1 MTLTGKIL
9 AILALGVSLIL
20 SSVSYGQG
28 KLSGVI
34 KDSESKETLIGA
46 TVMIVGTYKGA
57 STDIDGKYTIADIK
71 KGDYSIKVSFIGY
84 ADKVF
89 NGISISDGKTTTLST
104 ELNLRSTTLK
114 AVEIVGEKNLIDLE
128 SGASEVKIT
137 AEALSEMNARDVTEV
152 AAMQAGVNKTT
163 DGISIRGGRVY
174 ETEYVVD
181 GISVADPLAGSGSGV
196 SVSSSSIQDIEIT
209 TGGSGADQ
217 GGGMAGVISTK
228 IREGGDKFQIGGS
241 WTRDNLGFDKNSA
254 HAWNTDIANLN
265 LGGAV
270 PGTKKKLRYFFAFD
284 ATLTDDY
291 FGPTANQLHSSLLP
305 SNDSIWAPRYNNS
318 YSNTIKLTYELKP
331 GTKFFIT
338 NQHSLK
344 INQNSRT
351 LQIVGFDQVL
361 APGFQYQ
368 RSLNLD
374 NATTYTQQSNLTV
387 LNLNH
392 FFNNNWSVNASV
404 GRLFTN
410 LRADANGRPFRTET
424 VDEILDEDDI
434 VTDPVGIFNPGD
446 PVVYTNPG
454 PWLINNGGIT
464 GTWHDHFVQ
473 DYTLKAKVGYYPENK
488 THRYSFGFEHHF
500 QEYQWTDVYKPWVG
514 APIQI
519 NDTLTTPSTSVGVT
533 SDIWNVKPSNGAI
546 YVQDVITYKGIVAT
560 IGLRMNYWAQGSY
573 IDDLVNDPTS
583 PVVDQ
588 IREDY
593 MNETFGMFGK
603 RFKARVLPKINVSF
617 PVTDNNVL
625 YFNYGHFM
633 RLPHPRF
640 VYQGLDNRY
649 QQNSFLSSLGNPNL
663 NPEVSVNYELGMK
676 SQITKDLAFS
686 VAAFNNNRFDYI
698 VSRKVI
704 VKDATGRP
712 VTKSMY
718 INQDYARIYG
728 AELSVFWRLGKHFKT
743 SFNVAYQVARG
754 KSNSARESGLQIE
767 QNGQVSLTKEQYLA
781 WDRPWDT
788 KWSLIFKPDSSMH
801 MLHGFTAFTSFRYSS
816 GYRYTPQV
824 KVGTNSLGRPLYEP
838 DLDQYL
844 AKSGKA
850 WFNADLKLS
859 YQLAMKKNKNSGLI
873 FSFEIRNLFNNK
885 NAQTVNPITGRGY
898 EEGDDVT
905 DRYRDERYLG
915 PEENG
920 ALPNDP
926 ARYLAPRQFLYG
938 ISFKF

>member
-1 MTLTGKIL
+1 MTLTGKITTGL
-9 AILALGVSLIL
+9 VLCLSFMVSLT
-20 SSVSYGQG
+20 SMAQG
-28 KLSGVI
+28 TLSGVI
-34 KDSESKETLIGA
+34 KDANTKETLIGA
-46 TVMIVGTYKGA
+46 TVMIVGTYKGSA
-57 STDIDGKYTIADIK
+57 TDIDGKYTIADIK
-71 KGDYSIKVSFIGY
+71 KGDYSVKVSFIGY
-84 ADKVF
+84 ADKIF
-89 NGISISDGKTTTLST
+89 NGIHIKDGETTTLNA
-104 ELNLRSTTLK
+104 ELVLRSQTLK

-128 SGASEVKIT
+128 SGSSEVKISQD
-137 AEALSEMNARDVTEV
+137 ALAEMNARDVTEV

-174 ETEYVVD
+174 ETQYVVD
-181 GISVADPLAGSGSGV
+181 GISVEDPLAGTGSGV
-196 SVSSSSIQDIEIT
+196 SVASSSIQDIQIT

-217 GGGMAGVISTK
+217 SGGMAGVISTK

-241 WTRDNLGFDKNSA
+241 WTRDNLGFDKNSS

-265 LGGAV
+265 LGGAI
-270 PGTKKKLRYFFAFD
+270 PGTKKKLRYFLAFD

-351 LQIVGFDQVL
+351 LQIVGFDQIL

-387 LNLNH
+387 LNMNH

-424 VDEILDEDDI
+424 VDQILDEDDI

-446 PVVYTNPG
+446 DIVYTQPG

-464 GTWHDHFVQ
+464 GTWHDHYVQ
-473 DYTLKAKVGYYPENK
+473 DYTLKAKVGYYPDNK
-488 THRYSFGFEHHF
+488 THRFSFGLEHHF

-514 APIQI
+514 APIII
-519 NDTLTTPSTSVGVT
+519 NDTLTTPSTSVGVS

-546 YVQDVITYKGIVAT
+546 FGQDVITYKGIVAT
-560 IGLRMNYWAQGSY
+560 IGLRLNYWAQGKY
-573 IDDLVNDPTS
+573 IDDVVADPNS

-588 IREDY
+588 IRQDY
-593 MNETFGMFGK
+593 MDETFGMFGL
-603 RFKARVLPKINVSF
+603 RYKARLLPKINVSF

-640 VYQGLDNRY
+640 VYQGLDYRY

-676 SQITKDLAFS
+676 SQLTKDLAFS
-686 VAAFNNNRFDYI
+686 LAAFNNNRFDYI

-704 VKDATGRP
+704 VNDPTGRP
-712 VTKSMY
+712 VSKSMY

-728 AELSVFWRLGKHFKT
+728 VEASIFWRIGKHFRT
-743 SFNVAYQVARG
+743 SFNAAYQVARG

-767 QNGQVSLTKEQYLA
+767 QNGQVSLTKEQFLA
-781 WDRPWDT
+781 WDRPWDV
-788 KWSLIFKPDSSMH
+788 KWNLIFKPDTSMH
-801 MLHGFTAFTSFRYSS
+801 FLHGFTAFTTMRYSS
-816 GYRYTPQV
+816 GYRYTPQIR
-824 KVGTNSLGRPLYEP
+824 VGTNSLGRPLYEP
-838 DLDQYL
+838 DLNRYL
-844 AKSGKA
+844 AESGKA

-859 YQLAMKKNKNSGLI
+859 YQVSLKKNKASGLI
-873 FSFEIRNLFNNK
+873 FSFEVRNLFNNK

-898 EEGDDVT
+898 EPGDDVT

-920 ALPNDP
+920 ELPDDP
-926 ARYLAPRQFLYG
+926 ARYLAPTQFLYG

>member
-9 AILALGVSLIL
+9 TILVLGVSLVF

-28 KLSGVI
+28 KLAGVI
-34 KDSESKETLIGA
+34 KDSETQETLIGA
-46 TVMIVGTYKGA
+46 TVMIVGTYKGSA
-57 STDIDGKYTIADIK
+57 TDIDGKYLIEDIK

-84 ADKVF
+84 ADKIF
-89 NGISISDGKTTTLST
+89 NGIHVSNGKTTTLNAVLS
-104 ELNLRSTTLK
+104 LRSQTLK
-114 AVEIVGEKNLIDLE
+114 AVEIVGEKNLINLE
-128 SGASEVKIT
+128 SGSSEVKISQET
-137 AEALSEMNARDVTEV
+137 IGEMNARDVTEI

-196 SVSSSSIQDIEIT
+196 SVSSSSIQDIQIT

-241 WTRDNLGFDKNSA
+241 WTRDNLGFDKNA
-254 HAWNTDIANLN
+254 AYAWNTDIANIN
-265 LGGAV
+265 FGGAI
-270 PGTKKKLRYFFAFD
+270 PFTKKKLRYFFSMD

-305 SNDSIWAPRYNNS
+305 ANDSIWAPRYNNS

-392 FFNNNWSVNASV
+392 FFNNNWSVNTSV

-424 VDEILDEDDI
+424 VDQILDENDV

-446 PVVYTNPG
+446 PIVYTQPG
-454 PWLINNGGIT
+454 PWLYNNGGIT
-464 GTWHDHFVQ
+464 GTWHDHYVE
-473 DYTLKAKVGYYPENK
+473 DYTIKAKVGYYPDNK

-514 APIQI
+514 APIRI
-519 NDTLTTPSTSVGVT
+519 NDTLTTPSTSVGVS

-560 IGLRMNYWAQGSY
+560 IGLRMNYWSQGTY
-573 IDDLVNDPTS
+573 IDNIVNDPTS
-583 PVVDQ
+583 PVIDQ

-603 RFKARVLPKINVSF
+603 RFKARLLPKINVSF

-686 VAAFNNNRFDYI
+686 LAAFNNNRFDYI

-728 AELSVFWRLGKHFKT
+728 AEFSVYWRAGKHIKT

-781 WDRPWDT
+781 WDRPWDL
-788 KWSLIFKPDSSMH
+788 KWNMTFKPDTSMH
-801 MLHGFTAFTSFRYSS
+801 ILHGFSAFGQMRYSS
-816 GYRYTPQV
+816 GYRYTPQI

-850 WFNADLKLS
+850 WFNADLKFS
-859 YQLAMKKNKNSGLI
+859 YQIPMTKNKRSGI
-873 FSFEIRNLFNNK
+873 VFSFEIRNVFDNK

-898 EEGDDVT
+898 EDGDDVT

-915 PEENG
+915 PEERG

>member
-1 MTLTGKIL
+1 MTLTGKIFSFLTLGILLL
-9 AILALGVSLIL
+9 A
-20 SSVSYGQG
+20 SSATYSQG
-28 KLSGVI
+28 SLSGI
-34 KDSESKETLIGA
+34 ITDEGTKETLIGA
-46 TVMIVGTYKGA
+46 TVVIVGTYKGSA
-57 STDIDGKYTIADIK
+57 TDIDGKYTIADIK
-71 KGDYSIKVSFIGY
+71 PGDYSIKISFIGY

-89 NGISISDGKTTTLST
+89 NGIHITDKQTTTLNAT
-104 ELNLRSTTLK
+104 LNPRSQTLK
-114 AVEIVGEKNLIDLE
+114 AVEIIGEKNLIDLE
-128 SGASEVKIT
+128 SASSEVKISQ
-137 AEALSEMNARDVTEV
+137 EALSEMNARDVTEV
-152 AAMQAGVNKTT
+152 ASMQAGVNKTT

-174 ETEYVVD
+174 ETQYTVD
-181 GISVADPLAGSGSGV
+181 GISVEDPLAGTGSGV
-196 SVSSSSIQDIEIT
+196 TVNSSSIQDIQIT

-217 GGGMAGVISTK
+217 AGGMAGVISTK
-228 IREGGDKFQIGGS
+228 IREGGEKFQIGGS
-241 WTRDNLGFDKNSA
+241 WTRDNLGFDLNSP
-254 HAWNTDIANLN
+254 HSWNTDIVNVN
-265 LGGAV
+265 FGGSV
-270 PGTKKKLRYFFAFD
+270 PGTKKKLRYFIAMD
-284 ATLTDDY
+284 ATITDDY
-291 FGPTANQLHSSLLP
+291 FGATANQLHSSILP

-318 YSNTIKLTYELKP
+318 YSNTIKFVYEVKP

-351 LQIVGFDQVL
+351 LQIVGFDQIL
-361 APGFQYQ
+361 APGYQ
-368 RSLNLD
+368 FRRSLALD

-387 LNLNH
+387 LNFNH

-424 VDEILDEDDI
+424 VDQILDENDV
-434 VTDPVGIFNPGD
+434 VTNPVGIFNPGD
-446 PVVYTNPG
+446 PVVYNLPG

-464 GTWHDHFVQ
+464 GTWHDHYVE
-473 DYTLKAKVGYYPENK
+473 DYTLKAKVGFYPDNK
-488 THRYSFGFEHHF
+488 THRFSFGFEHHF
-500 QEYQWTDVYKPWVG
+500 IEYQWTDVYKPWVG
-514 APIQI
+514 APIII
-519 NDTLTTPSTSVGVT
+519 NDTLTTPSTSVGVS
-533 SDIWNVKPSNGAI
+533 SDIWKVNPTNGAL
-546 YVQDVITYKGIVAT
+546 YGQDVITYKGIVAT
-560 IGLRMNYWAQGSY
+560 IGLRLNYWSQGTY
-573 IDDLVNDPTS
+573 IDDVVADPNS

-588 IREDY
+588 IRSDY
-593 MNETFGMFGK
+593 MNETFGLFGK
-603 RFKARVLPKINVSF
+603 RFKARLLPKINVSF

-640 VYQGLDNRY
+640 VYQGLDSQY

-686 VAAFNNNRFDYI
+686 LSAFNNNRFDYI

-704 VKDATGRP
+704 VNDATGRP
-712 VTKSMY
+712 VSKSMY

-728 AELSVFWRLGKHFKT
+728 VEFSTFLRLGKHFKST
-743 SFNVAYQVARG
+743 FNVAYQVARG

-767 QNGQVSLTKEQYLA
+767 QNGEVALTKEQYLA
-781 WDRPWDT
+781 WDRPWDL
-788 KWSLIFKPDSSMH
+788 KWSLLFKPDTSMH
-801 MLHGFTAFTSFRYSS
+801 ILNGFSAYTTLRYTS
-816 GYRYTPQV
+816 GYRYTPYK
-824 KVGTNSLGRPLYEP
+824 KVGTNSLGRPIYEAE
-838 DLDQYL
+838 LDKYL
-844 AKSGKA
+844 QRIGKS
-850 WFNADLKLS
+850 WFNADLRLT
-859 YQLAMKKNKNSGLI
+859 YQISMNKNKKTGII

-905 DRYRDERYLG
+905 DQYRDNRYLG

-926 ARYLAPRQFLYG
+926 ARYLAPRQFLYS

>member
-1 MTLTGKIL
+1 MTLTGKIFTFL
-9 AILALGVSLIL
+9 AFSWSLVF
-20 SSVSYGQG
+20 SFGSFGQG
-28 KLSGVI
+28 TLSGVI
-34 KDSESKETLIGA
+34 KDGTTKETLIGA
-46 TVMIVGTYKGA
+46 TVMIVGTYKGSA
-57 STDIDGKYTIADIK
+57 TDIDGKYIITDIK
-71 KGDYSIKVSFIGY
+71 SGDYSIKVSFIGY
-84 ADKVF
+84 ADKIF
-89 NGISISDGKTTTLST
+89 NGIHISDGETTTLST
-104 ELNLRSTTLK
+104 ELSLRSQTLK
-114 AVEIVGEKNLIDLE
+114 AVEVVGEKNLLDLE

-137 AEALSEMNARDVTEV
+137 AEALGEMNARDVNEV

-181 GISVADPLAGSGSGV
+181 GISVADPLAGTGAGV

-228 IREGGDKFQIGGS
+228 IREGSEKFQIGGS
-241 WTRDNLGFDKNSA
+241 WTRDNIGFDQNSA
-254 HAWNTDIANLN
+254 HAWNTDIANIN
-265 LGGAV
+265 FGGSI

-291 FGPTANQLHSSLLP
+291 FGPTANQLHSSILP

-318 YSNTIKLTYELKP
+318 YSNTIKLVYELKP

-344 INQNSRT
+344 VNQNSRT

-387 LNLNH
+387 LNMNH

-424 VDEILDEDDI
+424 VDQILDEDDV

-446 PVVYTNPG
+446 PIVYTQPG
-454 PWLINNGGIT
+454 PWLYNNGGIT
-464 GTWHDHFVQ
+464 GTWHDHYVQ
-473 DYTLKAKVGYYPENK
+473 DYTVKAKVGYYPENK

-514 APIQI
+514 APIVI
-519 NDTLTTPSTSVGVT
+519 NDTLTTPSTSIGVS
-533 SDIWNVKPSNGAI
+533 SDIWNVKPSNGAL
-546 YVQDVITYKGIVAT
+546 YAQDVITYKGIVAT
-560 IGLRMNYWAQGSY
+560 IGMRLNYWSQGTY
-573 IDDLVNDPTS
+573 IDDVVNDPNS

-593 MNETFGMFGK
+593 MDETFSMFG
-603 RFKARVLPKINVSF
+603 RRYKARVLPKINVSF

-640 VYQGLDNRY
+640 VYQGLDSRY

-676 SQITKDLAFS
+676 SQLTKDLAFS

-704 VKDATGRP
+704 VQDATGRP
-712 VTKSMY
+712 VSKSMY

-728 AELSVFWRLGKHFKT
+728 AEFSVFWRPTKSIRT

-767 QNGQVSLTKEQYLA
+767 QNGQVALTKEQYLA
-781 WDRPWDT
+781 WDRPWDL
-788 KWSLIFKPDSSMH
+788 KWNITFKPDTSMGK
-801 MLHGFTAFTSFRYSS
+801 LHGFTAFATTRYSS
-816 GYRYTPQV
+816 GYRYTPQIQ
-824 KVGTNSLGRPLYEP
+824 VGTNSLGRPLYEP

-859 YQLAMKKNKNSGLI
+859 YQVAMKKNKKSGLI
-873 FSFEIRNLFNNK
+873 FSFEIRNVFNNK
-885 NAQTVNPITGRGY
+885 NAQTINPITGRGY

-905 DRYRDERYLG
+905 SQYRDERYLG
-915 PEENG
+915 PEETG

-926 ARYLAPRQFLYG
+926 ARYLAPRQFFYG
-938 ISFKF
+938 ISFRF

>member
-1 MTLTGKIL
+1 MTLTGKIVTS
-9 AILALGVSLIL
+9 IALLFTLLGSTL
-20 SSVSYGQG
+20 SYGQG
-28 KLSGVI
+28 TLSGVI
-34 KDSESKETLIGA
+34 TDANTKETLIGA
-46 TVMIVGTYKGA
+46 TVMIVGTYKGS
-57 STDIDGKYTIADIK
+57 STDIDGKYTIKDIG

-89 NGISISDGKTTTLST
+89 NGIRINDGKTTTLST
-104 ELNLRSTTLK
+104 DLSLRSQTLK

-128 SGASEVKIT
+128 SGSSEVKISQD
-137 AEALSEMNARDVTEV
+137 ALSEMNARDVTEV

-174 ETEYVVD
+174 ETQYVVD
-181 GISVADPLAGSGSGV
+181 GISVEDPLAGTGSGV
-196 SVSSSSIQDIEIT
+196 SVSSSSIQDIQIT

-217 GGGMAGVISTK
+217 SGGMAGVISTK

-241 WTRDNLGFDKNSA
+241 WVRDNLGFDENSS
-254 HAWNTDIANLN
+254 HAWNTDIMNLN
-265 LGGAV
+265 LGGAI
-270 PGTKKKLRYFFAFD
+270 PGTKKKLRYFLAFD

-305 SNDSIWAPRYNNS
+305 SNDSIWAPRYNNT

-338 NQHSLK
+338 NQHNLK

-351 LQIVGFDQVL
+351 LQIVGFDQIL

-387 LNLNH
+387 LNVNH

-424 VDEILDEDDI
+424 VDQILDEDDI

-446 PVVYTNPG
+446 PVVYTQPG

-464 GTWHDHFVQ
+464 GIWHDHFVQ
-473 DYTLKAKVGYYPENK
+473 DYTVKAKIGYYPDNK
-488 THRYSFGFEHHF
+488 THRFSFGFEHHF
-500 QEYQWTDVYKPWVG
+500 QEYQWTDVFKPWVG
-514 APIQI
+514 APIVI

-546 YVQDVITYKGIVAT
+546 YGQDVITYKGIVAT
-560 IGLRMNYWAQGSY
+560 IGMRLNYWAQGTY
-573 IDDLVNDPTS
+573 IDDVIADPNS

-593 MNETFGMFGK
+593 MDETFGMFGK
-603 RFKARVLPKINVSF
+603 RYKARILPKINVSF

-640 VYQGLDNRY
+640 VYQGLDSRY

-676 SQITKDLAFS
+676 SQVTKDLAFS

-698 VSRKVI
+698 VSRRVI
-704 VKDATGRP
+704 VNDATGRP
-712 VTKSMY
+712 VSKSMY

-728 AELSVFWRLGKHFKT
+728 VEASIFWRLGKHFRT
-743 SFNVAYQVARG
+743 SFNAAYQVARG

-767 QNGQVSLTKEQYLA
+767 QNGEVSLTKEQFLA
-781 WDRPWDT
+781 WDRPWDV
-788 KWSLIFKPDSSMH
+788 KWNIIFKPDTSMH
-801 MLHGFTAFTSFRYSS
+801 ILHGFTGFMTMRYSS
-816 GYRYTPQV
+816 GYRYTPQI
-824 KVGTNSLGRPLYEP
+824 KVGTNNLGRPIYEP
-838 DLDQYL
+838 DLDRYL
-844 AKSGKA
+844 AESGKA

-859 YQLAMKKNKNSGLI
+859 YQVSLKKNKNSGLI

-898 EEGDDVT
+898 EAGDDVT
-905 DRYRDERYLG
+905 DNYRDERYLG

-920 ALPNDP
+920 ALPDDP
-926 ARYLAPRQFLYG
+926 ARYLAPTQFLYG

>member
-1 MTLTGKIL
+1 MTLTGKIFT
-9 AILALGVSLIL
+9 ICMMALTLIF
-20 SSVSYGQG
+20 SGQAKAQG
-28 KLSGVI
+28 SLSGVI
-34 KDSESKETLIGA
+34 KDAGTKETLIGA
-46 TVMIVGTYKGA
+46 TVMIVGTYKGTA
-57 STDIDGKYTIADIK
+57 TDIDGKYTITDIK
-71 KGDYSIKVSFIGY
+71 PGDYSIKVSFIGY

-89 NGISISDGKTTTLST
+89 NGIHIANGETTTLNA
-104 ELNLRSTTLK
+104 ELSPRSQTLK

-128 SGASEVKIT
+128 AASSEVKISQ
-137 AEALSEMNARDVTEV
+137 EALSEMNARDVTEV
-152 AAMQAGVNKTT
+152 ASMQAGVNKTT

-174 ETEYVVD
+174 ETQYVVD
-181 GISVADPLAGSGSGV
+181 GISVEDPLAGTGAGV
-196 SVSSSSIQDIEIT
+196 SVASSSIQDIQIT

-217 GGGMAGVISTK
+217 AGGMAGVISTK
-228 IREGGDKFQIGGS
+228 IREGGDKFEIGGS
-241 WTRDNLGFDKNSA
+241 WTRDNLGFDRDAA
-254 HAWNTDIANLN
+254 HSWNTDIFNLN
-265 LGGAV
+265 FGGAF
-270 PGTKKKLRYFFAFD
+270 PFTKKKLRYFFSID
-284 ATLTDDY
+284 ANLTDDY

-318 YSNTIKLTYELKP
+318 YSNTIKLVYEVKP

-361 APGFQYQ
+361 APGFQYR

-387 LNLNH
+387 LNFNH
-392 FFNNNWSVNASV
+392 FFNNNWSVNASL

-424 VDEILDEDDI
+424 VDQILDEDDI
-434 VTDPVGIFNPGD
+434 VTNPVGIFNPGD
-446 PVVYTNPG
+446 PIVFTQPG
-454 PWLINNGGIT
+454 PWLINNGGIS
-464 GTWHDHFVQ
+464 GTWHDHYVQ
-473 DYTLKAKVGYYPENK
+473 DYTIKAKVGYYPDNK

-500 QEYQWTDVYKPWVG
+500 LEYQWTDVDKPWVG
-514 APIQI
+514 APIVI

-533 SDIWNVKPSNGAI
+533 SDIWKVKPSNGALFA
-546 YVQDVITYKGIVAT
+546 QDVITYKGIVAT
-560 IGLRMNYWAQGSY
+560 IGLRLNYWSQGTY
-573 IDDLVNDPTS
+573 IDDVVNDPNS

-603 RFKARVLPKINVSF
+603 RFKARLLPKINVSF

-640 VYQGLDNRY
+640 VYQGLDLRY

-676 SQITKDLAFS
+676 SQITKDLAMS
-686 VAAFNNNRFDYI
+686 IAAFNNNRFDYI
-698 VSRKVI
+698 VSRRVI
-704 VKDATGRP
+704 VKDQTGRP
-712 VTKSMY
+712 VSKSMY

-728 AELSVFWRLGKHFKT
+728 IEFSIFWRPAKHFRT

-767 QNGQVSLTKEQYLA
+767 QNGQVALTKEQYLA
-781 WDRPWDT
+781 WDRPWDI
-788 KWSLIFKPDSSMH
+788 KWNLVFKPDTSMKV
-801 MLHGFTAFTSFRYSS
+801 LHGFTAFTTMRYSS

-824 KVGTNSLGRPLYEP
+824 QVGTNALGRPLYEP

-859 YQLAMKKNKNSGLI
+859 YQITTGKEKKSGLI

-898 EEGDDVT
+898 EPGDDVT
-905 DRYRDERYLG
+905 SKYRDERYLG

-920 ALPNDP
+920 ELPDDP

>member
-1 MTLTGKIL
+1 MTLTGKIFTFL
-9 AILALGVSLIL
+9 AFSWSLVF
-20 SSVSYGQG
+20 SFGSFAQG
-28 KLSGVI
+28 TLSGVI
-34 KDSESKETLIGA
+34 TDGTTKETLIGA
-46 TVMIVGTYKGA
+46 TVMIVGTYKGSA
-57 STDIDGKYTIADIK
+57 TDIDGKYIITDIK
-71 KGDYSIKVSFIGY
+71 PGDYSIKVSFIGY
-84 ADKVF
+84 ADKIF
-89 NGISISDGKTTTLST
+89 NGIHISDGETTTLST
-104 ELNLRSTTLK
+104 ALSLRSQTLK
-114 AVEIVGEKNLIDLE
+114 AVEIIGEKNLIDLE

-137 AEALSEMNARDVTEV
+137 AEALGEMNARDVNEV

-181 GISVADPLAGSGSGV
+181 GISVADPLAGTGAGV
-196 SVSSSSIQDIEIT
+196 SVSSSSIQAIEIT

-228 IREGGDKFQIGGS
+228 IREGSDKFQVGGS
-241 WTRDNLGFDKNSA
+241 WTRDNLGFDRNSA
-254 HAWNTDIANLN
+254 HAWNTDIANIN
-265 LGGAV
+265 FGGAI
-270 PGTKKKLRYFFAFD
+270 PGTKKKLRYFFSFD

-291 FGPTANQLHSSLLP
+291 FGSQAEQLHSSLLP

-318 YSNTIKLTYELKP
+318 YSNTIKLVYELKP

-361 APGFQYQ
+361 APGYQYQ

-387 LNLNH
+387 LNVNH

-424 VDEILDEDDI
+424 VDQILDEDDV

-446 PVVYTNPG
+446 PIVYTQPG
-454 PWLINNGGIT
+454 PWLYNNGGIT
-464 GTWHDHFVQ
+464 GTWHDHYVQ
-473 DYTLKAKVGYYPENK
+473 DYTVKAKVGYYPENK

-514 APIQI
+514 APIKI
-519 NDTLTTPSTSVGVT
+519 NDTLTTPSTSVGIS
-533 SDIWNVKPSNGAI
+533 SDIWNVKPSNGAL
-546 YVQDVITYKGIVAT
+546 YAQDVITYKGIVAT
-560 IGLRMNYWAQGSY
+560 IGMRLNYWSQGSY
-573 IDDLVNDPTS
+573 IDDVVNDPTS

-593 MNETFGMFGK
+593 MDETFGLFGK
-603 RFKARVLPKINVSF
+603 RYKARVLPKINVSF

-640 VYQGLDNRY
+640 VYQGLDSRY

-676 SQITKDLAFS
+676 SQLTKDLAFS

-704 VKDATGRP
+704 VQDATGRP
-712 VTKSMY
+712 VSKSMY

-728 AELSVFWRLGKHFKT
+728 AEFSVFWRPGKHIRT

-781 WDRPWDT
+781 WDRPWDL
-788 KWSLIFKPDSSMH
+788 KWNLTFKPDSSLGI
-801 MLHGFTAFTSFRYSS
+801 LHGLTAFTTMRYSS
-816 GYRYTPQV
+816 GYRYTPQI
-824 KVGTNSLGRPLYEP
+824 KVGTNTLGRPIYEP

-859 YQLAMKKNKNSGLI
+859 YQVAMKKNKKSGLI
-873 FSFEIRNLFNNK
+873 FSFEIRNVFNNK
-885 NAQTVNPITGRGY
+885 NAQTINPITGRGY
-898 EEGDDVT
+898 EPGDDVT
-905 DRYRDERYLG
+905 DQYRDERYLG

-926 ARYLAPRQFLYG
+926 ARYLAPRQFFYG
-938 ISFKF
+938 ISFRF

>member
-1 MTLTGKIL
+1 MTLTGKI
-9 AILALGVSLIL
+9 AISLALLLSAVVST
-20 SSVSYGQG
+20 VSFAQG
-28 KLSGVI
+28 TLSGVI
-34 KDSESKETLIGA
+34 TDANTKETLIGA
-46 TVMIVGTYKGA
+46 TVMIVGTYKGTA
-57 STDIDGKYTIADIK
+57 TDIDGKYAITDIK

-89 NGISISDGKTTTLST
+89 NGIQIKDGETTTLST
-104 ELNLRSTTLK
+104 SLSLRSQTLK
-114 AVEIVGEKNLIDLE
+114 AVEVVGDKNLIDLE
-128 SGASEVKIT
+128 SGSSEVKISQ
-137 AEALSEMNARDVTEV
+137 EALSEMNARDVTEV
-152 AAMQAGVNKTT
+152 ASMQAGVNKTT

-181 GISVADPLAGSGSGV
+181 GISVADPLAGTGSGL
-196 SVSSSSIQDIEIT
+196 SVSSSSIKDIEIT

-241 WTRDNLGFDKNSA
+241 WVRDNLGFDKNSS
-254 HAWNTDIANLN
+254 HAWNTDIMNLN
-265 LGGAV
+265 LGGAI
-270 PGTKKKLRYFFAFD
+270 PGTKKKLRYFLAFD

-351 LQIVGFDQVL
+351 LQIVGFDQIL

-387 LNLNH
+387 LNMNH
-392 FFNNNWSVNASV
+392 FFNNNWSINASV

-424 VDEILDEDDI
+424 VDQILDEDDI

-446 PVVYTNPG
+446 NIVYTQPG

-464 GTWHDHFVQ
+464 GTWHDHYVQ
-473 DYTLKAKVGYYPENK
+473 DYTLKAKVGYYPDNK
-488 THRYSFGFEHHF
+488 THRFGFGFEHHF
-500 QEYQWTDVYKPWVG
+500 QEYQWTDVFKPWVG
-514 APIQI
+514 APIVI

-546 YVQDVITYKGIVAT
+546 YGQDVITYKGIVAT
-560 IGLRMNYWAQGSY
+560 IGLRLNYWAQGTY
-573 IDDLVNDPTS
+573 IDDVVADPNS

-588 IREDY
+588 IRQDY
-593 MNETFGMFGK
+593 MDETFGMFGK
-603 RFKARVLPKINVSF
+603 RFKARLLPKINVSF

-640 VYQGLDNRY
+640 VYQGLDYRY

-676 SQITKDLAFS
+676 SQVTKDLAFS

-704 VKDATGRP
+704 VNDPTGRP
-712 VTKSMY
+712 VSKSMY

-728 AELSVFWRLGKHFKT
+728 VEASIFWRAGKHFRT

-781 WDRPWDT
+781 WDRPWDM
-788 KWSLIFKPDSSMH
+788 KWNIIFKPDTSMH
-801 MLHGFTAFTSFRYSS
+801 ILNGFTAFMTMRYSS
-816 GYRYTPQV
+816 GYRYTPQIR
-824 KVGTNSLGRPLYEP
+824 VGTNNLGRPLYEP
-838 DLDQYL
+838 DLDRYL
-844 AKSGKA
+844 SESGKA

-859 YQLAMKKNKNSGLI
+859 YQVSMKKNKKSGII

-898 EEGDDVT
+898 EPGDDVT

-915 PEENG
+915 PEESG
-920 ALPNDP
+920 ALPDDP
-926 ARYLAPRQFLYG
+926 ARYLAPTQFLYG